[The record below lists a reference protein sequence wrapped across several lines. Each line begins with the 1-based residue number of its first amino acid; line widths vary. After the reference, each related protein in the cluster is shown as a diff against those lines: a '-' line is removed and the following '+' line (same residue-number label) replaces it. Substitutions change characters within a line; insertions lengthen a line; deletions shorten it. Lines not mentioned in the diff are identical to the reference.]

1 MDSGMA
7 FTSHW
12 FQCAC
17 MEFYDGISI
26 QRQNGSG
33 GGRQALDAPD
43 AKMVLI
49 EELRQIGKTVIAA
62 SGLAGF
68 GRSNAMR
75 LRKAGKNL
83 YLAGDLVSG
92 ISAALPP
99 ASPRAGIAAA
109 IQANTIVALLL
120 GLEI

>member
-43 AKMVLI
+43 VKMVLI

-62 SGLAGF
+62 SD
-68 GRSNAMR
+68 
-75 LRKAGKNL
+75 
-83 YLAGDLVSG
+83 LAGDLVSG

-99 ASPRAGIAAA
+99 ASPRSGIAAA
-109 IQANTIVALLL
+109 IQANTVVALLL
-120 GLEI
+120 GLEV

>member
-1 MDSGMA
+1 MGSGMA
-7 FTSHW
+7 FASHW
-12 FQCAC
+12 ALRTC
-17 MEFYDGISI
+17 MEFYDGILI
-26 QRQNGSG
+26 QRQNGIG
-33 GGRQALDAPD
+33 GGKQALDAPD
-43 AKMVLI
+43 AKMVPI
-49 EELRQIGKTVIAA
+49 EKLRQIGKTVIAA

-109 IQANTIVALLL
+109 IQANTIVALLP

>member
-83 YLAGDLVSG
+83 YLAGDLVS
-92 ISAALPP
+92 
-99 ASPRAGIAAA
+99 ASPRGGIAAA

>member
-26 QRQNGSG
+26 QRQNGIG

-43 AKMVLI
+43 AKMVPI
-49 EELRQIGKTVIAA
+49 EELRQIGKTVFAA
-62 SGLAGF
+62 GGLAGF

-99 ASPRAGIAAA
+99 ASPRVGIAAA
-109 IQANTIVALLL
+109 IQADTIVALLP